1 MNSKQ
6 KGKRGELELAHY
18 LRSSGFDCHRGVQ
31 YKGSPDSPDVVGLEG
46 IHIECKRV
54 ERNLSLEVALLQAK
68 HDAGANEIPVVMHR
82 KNREGWKVTMDI
94 DDWLKF
100 YEVWRKENDGNG
112 SHAEVE

>member
-54 ERNLSLEVALLQAK
+54 ESLNLDVAMLQAE
-68 HDAGANEIPVVMHR
+68 HDAGENEIPVVMHR
-82 KNREGWKVTMDI
+82 KNRHGWKVTMRI
-94 DDWLKF
+94 DDWLEF
-100 YEVWRKENDGNG
+100 YDRWRKDNDGNG
-112 SHAEVE
+112 SSTEIE